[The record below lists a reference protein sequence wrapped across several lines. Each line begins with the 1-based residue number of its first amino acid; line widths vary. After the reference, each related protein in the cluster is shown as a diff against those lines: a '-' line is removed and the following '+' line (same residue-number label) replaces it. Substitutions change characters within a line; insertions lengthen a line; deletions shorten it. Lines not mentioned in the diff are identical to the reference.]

1 MFVGLDKGHFLS
13 PSGQCKSFDAAADGY
28 SRGEGCGVFVLK
40 RLADAMAENDRILGV
55 IRGVE
60 VNQSGQAHSITHP
73 HGPTQRAL
81 FKQLLH
87 HSNVDPNSVN
97 VVEAHGTGTQAGD
110 TNELDSIR
118 AALNGNRAPN
128 NPLYVTSIK
137 ANIGH
142 LEAASGSASLAK
154 VLLMFQHRTI
164 PRQVSLETLNPLFA
178 PLDSDNTV
186 IATNNVAWTSVYEGK
201 PRIAM
206 INNFGAAGS
215 NASLLVEEYIHKAP
229 RAELPD
235 DDSCLVFGIS
245 AKDKIILEKL
255 RSQLV
260 QRLQTPRKNDAYLA
274 DIAYTLTARRQIF
287 LHRIAI
293 AATSKDE
300 LIQKLQSAHIS
311 DAPVTKK
318 SVVLVFSG
326 QGCQY
331 RGMGSALYESSPTF
345 RHHIDECD
353 GILVSLGFPGI
364 KGLVVG
370 GGARTDGQSA
380 GREDFQ
386 SALFALQYAL
396 LKVWQSWG
404 IKPVAVVGHRCVS
417 V

>member
-1 MFVGLDKGHFLS
+1 MFLGLDKGHFLS

-40 RLADAMAENDRILGV
+40 RLADAVAENDQILGV

-60 VNQSGQAHSITHP
+60 VNQSGRAHSITHP
-73 HGPTQRAL
+73 HGPTQTAL
-81 FKQLLH
+81 FKQVLH

-110 TNELDSIR
+110 TIEMNSIR

-154 VLLMFQHRTI
+154 VLLMFQHRMI
-164 PRQVSLETLNPLFA
+164 PRQISLETLNPHFA
-178 PLDSDNTV
+178 PLESDNTV
-186 IATNNVAWTSVYEGK
+186 IATENAAWAPAYKGK
-201 PRIAM
+201 PRLAM

-215 NASLLVEEYIHKAP
+215 NAVLLVEEYIPKTRPNQLLGQAGP
-229 RAELPD
+229 
-235 DDSCLVFGIS
+235 LVFGIS
-245 AKDKIILEKL
+245 AKDKTALDK
-255 RSQLV
+255 RCSQL
-260 QRLQTPRKNDAYLA
+260 LLWFKTPQENNASLP

-287 LHRIAI
+287 SHRIAI
-293 AATSKDE
+293 VASSTGE
-300 LIQKLQSAHIS
+300 LIQKLQSAPIC
-311 DAPVTKK
+311 DATATKK

-331 RGMGSALYESSPTF
+331 RGMGSTLYESSPTF
-345 RHHIDECD
+345 RHHINECD
-353 GILVSLGFPGI
+353 EILASLGFPEI
-364 KGLVVG
+364 KGLIVDRG
-370 GGARTDGQSA
+370 TKA
-380 GREDFQ
+380 GRQSPARKDFQ
-386 SALFALQYAL
+386 TALFVLQYSL
-396 LKVWQSWG
+396 WKVWQSWG

-417 V
+417 I